1 MAEIGLKRSV
11 MMAQSLRQTHTTRV
25 LKCIVAAIEVRAR
38 PSCPV
43 LFTGSVLIGGDAGKI
58 RTDLAVFGPVPP
70 RMNLIALGINHNSA
84 QVEVRERVAFAPEQ
98 VSEAMNDACN
108 AVGVD
113 EVVVLSTCNRTEIYA
128 VPSAGQALEE
138 KARALIDWMAGYHH
152 LSADDLRSAAYHH
165 EGEAALRHI
174 VQVAAGLDSMV
185 LGEPQIFGQLK
196 SAFAVARDAG
206 TVGNELGRLFPRA
219 FSIAK
224 KVRTDTAI
232 GENPVSVAFAAVDVA
247 RRIFTDLT
255 DCNALLVGAGETIE
269 LVTRHLIEAGVSNI
283 VIANRTL
290 GRARELAQK
299 FGAEAVLLSEI
310 PENLPAADIVI
321 TSTSSQLP
329 ILGKGTVESA
339 LKLRRHRPVLMVDIA
354 VPRDIEPQVADL
366 RDVYLYSV
374 DDLRQIVDKN
384 LQARKSEVS
393 KADEII
399 NAGISGIGE
408 EQRTL
413 AAVDL
418 VKQYRQAAEQL
429 RQQEMERALA
439 AITRGDDPQQVLAQL
454 ARSITNK
461 LIHAPTLGLK
471 KASAEGRHDVL
482 GHAVRLLGLPVDS
495 LEPEQ
500 EAAAGA
506 VRRPAAPPT
515 TRDERKEQD
524 TPPPGTTL
532 Q

>member
-1 MAEIGLKRSV
+1 
-11 MMAQSLRQTHTTRV
+11 
-25 LKCIVAAIEVRAR
+25 
-38 PSCPV
+38 
-43 LFTGSVLIGGDAGKI
+43 
-58 RTDLAVFGPVPP
+58 
-70 RMNLIALGINHNSA
+70 MNLIALGINHNSA
-84 QVEVRERVAFAPEQ
+84 QVEMRERVAFAPEQ

-108 AVGVD
+108 NVGID
-113 EVVVLSTCNRTEIYA
+113 EVVVLSTCNRTELYA
-128 VPSAGQALEE
+128 VVPSGHTPSDKALQ
-138 KARALIDWMAGYHH
+138 LVNWMADYHH
-152 LSADDLRSAAYHH
+152 LSPDELRSAAYHH
-165 EGEAALRHI
+165 EGEQALRHI
-174 VQVAAGLDSMV
+174 VKVAAGLDSMV

-196 SAFAVARDAG
+196 SAYSVARDAG

-269 LVTRHLIEAGVSNI
+269 LVTRHLIEAGVNNI

-299 FGAEAVLLSEI
+299 FGADAVLLAEI
-310 PENLPAADIVI
+310 PDKLPAADIVI
-321 TSTSSQLP
+321 TSTASQLP

-339 LKLRRHRPVLMVDIA
+339 LKARRYRPQLMVDIA

-374 DDLRQIVDKN
+374 DDLRQIVDSN
-384 LQARKSEVS
+384 LRARQNEVS
-393 KADEII
+393 KADQII
-399 NAGISGIGE
+399 DEGIRTIGE
-408 EQRTL
+408 ERRSL

-418 VKQYRQAAEQL
+418 VKHYRKSAEQV
-429 RQQEMERALA
+429 RQQELERALA
-439 AITRGDDPQQVLAQL
+439 AITRGDDPQQVVAQL
-454 ARSITNK
+454 ARGITNK

-471 KASAEGRHDVL
+471 QASAEGRHDVL
-482 GHAVRLLGLPVDS
+482 GHAVRLLGLPLDA
-495 LEPEQ
+495 LE
-500 EAAAGA
+500 AGC
-506 VRRPAAPPT
+506 PAAQ
-515 TRDERKEQD
+515 REAKKKQAQKGDERGDEKGEKGEKGDQKGDRKGDRKVGQPGAQNGALNGAAVNGSGKAGDSAASADTTPAAQD
-524 TPPPGTTL
+524 SHPSEHDAPRPGTTL

>member
-1 MAEIGLKRSV
+1 
-11 MMAQSLRQTHTTRV
+11 
-25 LKCIVAAIEVRAR
+25 
-38 PSCPV
+38 
-43 LFTGSVLIGGDAGKI
+43 
-58 RTDLAVFGPVPP
+58 
-70 RMNLIALGINHNSA
+70 MNLIALGINHNSA
-84 QVEVRERVAFAPEQ
+84 HVEVRERVAFAPEQ
-98 VSEAMNDACN
+98 VSEAMNDACS
-108 AVGVD
+108 AVGVE

-128 VPSAGQALEE
+128 VAPEGAPLEGKGLE
-138 KARALIDWMAGYHH
+138 LIDWMAGYHH
-152 LSADDLRSAAYHH
+152 LSVEDLRGAAYQHH
-165 EGEAALRHI
+165 GEKALRHI

-196 SAFAVARDAG
+196 SAYAVATDAG
-206 TVGNELGRLFPRA
+206 TVGGELSRLFPRA

-255 DCNALLVGAGETIE
+255 DCSALLVGAGETIE

-299 FGAEAVLLSEI
+299 FGADAVLLSEI

-321 TSTSSQLP
+321 TSTASQLP

-339 LKLRRHRPVLMVDIA
+339 LKARRHRPILMVDIA

-384 LQARKSEVS
+384 LQARQSEVS

-399 NAGISGIGE
+399 NAGIASVDE
-408 EQRTL
+408 DRRSL

-418 VKQYRQAAEQL
+418 VKQYRQSAEQV
-429 RQQEMERALA
+429 RQLETERALA
-439 AITRGDDPQQVLAQL
+439 AISRGDDPQQVVSQL
-454 ARSITNK
+454 ARGITNK
-461 LIHAPTLGLK
+461 LIHSPTLGLK

-482 GHAVRLLGLPVDS
+482 GHAARLLGLSVD
-495 LEPEQ
+495 
-500 EAAAGA
+500 
-506 VRRPAAPPT
+506 AAPDAEHSDNDAQAP
-515 TRDERKEQD
+515 RSAASARPEEQD
-524 TPPPGTTL
+524 TPGPGTTL